1 MASRREHEEKK
12 KRDTLLKS
20 LMQYVGNPAA
30 GALALGAQRA
40 KQGITK
46 PVPQSGTG
54 RWVAGVECNFS
65 VR

>member
-1 MASRREHEEKK
+1 MASRREHKEKK
-12 KRDTLLKS
+12 KRDALLKS
-20 LMQYVGNPAA
+20 QMQYVGNPAA
-30 GALALGAQRA
+30 GAQLA